1 MGDYSE
7 FLSIACDS
15 CVADWRC
22 NEWGSCVDGKQRRDC
37 VDLNN
42 CGVGCNSDLCFE
54 EKGCECAP
62 RWECVGYDK
71 CVGNNRKCNAVSDI
85 NNCGLSYNGN
95 YSEFAAIGCNIC
107 IADWRCS
114 GWGSCVD
121 GKQRRDCVDLNN
133 CGVGCNSD
141 LCNGEKSCRVSVEDA
156 RRRYSVVFFKDI
168 ETPDAIINSIVNPD
182 LSEKNDLSGVLY
194 IKNNGEDSIRNIR
207 FRLTGNLENIVRIN
221 TTTVGGLAPGEVIG
235 QSIFV
240 NERKNPRHDEYR
252 GDMLFIS
259 DQLNKSFPML
269 FVISRGPIKEGD
281 ANRPPEGR
289 RYLFREEVEELTQE
303 EIEFPFSEMEKEEIT
318 ETGTIKELPY
328 KTIVF
333 ILVVLLVIVVY
344 FIFKKATRR
353 KLSFGEYLSNIEKK

>member
-1 MGDYSE
+1 M
-7 FLSIACDS
+7 
-15 CVADWRC
+15 
-22 NEWGSCVDGKQRRDC
+22 
-37 VDLNN
+37 
-42 CGVGCNSDLCFE
+42 
-54 EKGCECAP
+54 
-62 RWECVGYDK
+62 
-71 CVGNNRKCNAVSDI
+71 
-85 NNCGLSYNGN
+85 
-95 YSEFAAIGCNIC
+95 
-107 IADWRCS
+107 
-114 GWGSCVD
+114 
-121 GKQRRDCVDLNN
+121 DLNN